1 MIKSNSIPAGCVNHN
16 WKTIPPKKFSHF
28 CEECMPNLRLPI
40 LRGMA
45 KGLGIPRE
53 SDFESQWNLVTR
65 IHRTRRYTGSSLG
78 GHKQNLGAPGPRG
91 KKQRQETE
99 PDMPVSI

>member
-16 WKTIPPKKFSHF
+16 WKTILPKKFSHH
-28 CEECMPNLRLPI
+28 CEKFMPNLRLPI
-40 LRGMA
+40 LRDMA

-53 SDFESQWNLVTR
+53 SNFESQWNLVTG
-65 IHRTRRYTGSSLG
+65 IHRLGRYPDSTLG
-78 GHKQNLGAPGPRG
+78 GHKQNLGKPGPRG
-91 KKQRQETE
+91 KKKRQETE

>member
-16 WKTIPPKKFSHF
+16 WKTILPKKFSHR
-28 CEECMPNLRLPI
+28 CEKFMPNLRLPI
-40 LRGMA
+40 LRDMA

-53 SDFESQWNLVTR
+53 SDFES
-65 IHRTRRYTGSSLG
+65 G
-78 GHKQNLGAPGPRG
+78 KPGPRG
-91 KKQRQETE
+91 KKKRQETE